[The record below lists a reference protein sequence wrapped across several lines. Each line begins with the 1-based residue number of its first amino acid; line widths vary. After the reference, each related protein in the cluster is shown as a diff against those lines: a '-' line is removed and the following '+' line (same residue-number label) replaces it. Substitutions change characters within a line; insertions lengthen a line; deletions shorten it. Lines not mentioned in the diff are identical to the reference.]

1 MISCTFYRLG
11 IRVNAVLPGFIET
24 PMTAVVPDKI
34 KKKFMERISSQ
45 RIGKP
50 EEVAEV
56 IAFLA
61 SDKSSYINGTFIEIT
76 GGWQ

>member
-1 MISCTFYRLG
+1 M
-11 IRVNAVLPGFIET
+11 PGFIET

-34 KKKFMERISSQ
+34 KEKFVESVSLK

-50 EEVAEV
+50 EEVAET

-76 GGWQ
+76 GGW